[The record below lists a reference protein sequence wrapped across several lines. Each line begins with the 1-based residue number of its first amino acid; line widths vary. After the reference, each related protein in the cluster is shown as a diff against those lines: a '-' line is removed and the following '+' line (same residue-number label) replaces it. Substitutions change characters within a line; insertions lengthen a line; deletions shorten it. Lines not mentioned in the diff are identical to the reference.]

1 MQTYLILYET
11 APPVNVTDLF
21 SCSKALSD
29 PMEQNTIPDL
39 LTIKLSFM
47 QFQASIPFVS
57 NSLIVAGYK
66 VYDVRNSIGNERK
79 NRSPFHLK
87 LIFLIPNPHNVMF
100 VQTARHF
107 IHNYV
112 VTQIQ
117 CLLIEIFIKCT
128 KDVKELGWMSHRV
141 IRF

>member
-1 MQTYLILYET
+1 M
-11 APPVNVTDLF
+11 
-21 SCSKALSD
+21 
-29 PMEQNTIPDL
+29 
-39 LTIKLSFM
+39 
-47 QFQASIPFVS
+47 
-57 NSLIVAGYK
+57 
-66 VYDVRNSIGNERK
+66 YDVRNSIGNERK

-141 IRF
+141 IRFWFLSNFLFISAFFDILASLSIFRIFSRGFSGRPKSSCLDIPRTIIKCDCIN